1 MQLRIT
7 GGSAR
12 GRILASGKGL
22 ATRPTPASVREALT
36 NILRPNLHGA
46 TVLDLYAGYGAA
58 GLELLSAGAA
68 SCLFVERDHTAVKLL
83 RQNITTV
90 GFESRAEVWANSV
103 SAALDQLAQATRTFD
118 IIFAD
123 PPYRQHLAQK
133 ILARL
138 ATAPGLLAAGGVV
151 VIQHSKQEPLD
162 DAAGSLV
169 STRARTSGD
178 TVLSF
183 YTERATA

>member
-7 GGSAR
+7 GGTAR

-36 NILRPNLHGA
+36 NILRPNLPGA
-46 TVLDLYAGYGAA
+46 AVLDLYAGYGAA

-68 SCLFVERDHTAVKLL
+68 SCLFVEREHTPVKLL
-83 RQNITTV
+83 RQNITTL
-90 GFESRAEVWANSV
+90 GFDERAEVWANSV
-103 SAALDQLAQATRTFD
+103 SAALDQLAQGTRTFD

-123 PPYRQHLAQK
+123 PPYGQRLAPK
-133 ILARL
+133 ILGRL
-138 ATAPGLLAAGGVV
+138 ATLPGLLAAGGLV

-162 DAAGSLV
+162 DAAGHLV
-169 STRARTSGD
+169 QTRIRASGE

-183 YTERATA
+183 YTERLTA